1 MSHAKERSEQDCLNC
16 GAIVGGRFCQQCGQ
30 ENIEL
35 KESFWDLIVH
45 FFNDITHFH
54 GKFFSTVWLL
64 LTKPGFLSKEYIQ
77 GRRARYLHPIRL
89 YVFTSA
95 FFFIIF
101 FTLFSANKIGE
112 GSRKAKE
119 AEVERIQV
127 AINNLEQHALVHKDQ
142 TVSQTAK
149 TVIDQL
155 EKEQLQLKSE
165 LDKRRV
171 SDTTKSKRVE
181 GLDSTKPALDIQESK
196 ERTPGIRFSD
206 EGVETLDIKNVG
218 YKSFL
223 AYQRMQQALPA
234 SHRDGW
240 IRRQFTFQVMKAV
253 ESGNADEQQYI
264 KTMVDYLLHS
274 FPKMLFIALPFFALL
289 LKALYSRRK
298 DLYYAD
304 HAIYAIH
311 LFCATFLL
319 TLIFFLFDKAQD
331 WTGWGIFSFLQF
343 VLVMGMLYYQFR
355 SMRNFYEQ
363 GFFKTAIKFSIL
375 NMLAFSLTILLLLFF
390 LAWSAVQASTI
401 H

>member
-1 MSHAKERSEQDCLNC
+1 LSHAKERTEQDCLNC

-64 LTKPGFLSKEYIQ
+64 LSRPGFLSKEYIQ

-101 FTLFSANKIGE
+101 FTLFSAHDIGE
-112 GSRKAKE
+112 NSKKAKE
-119 AEVERIQV
+119 AEVARIQV
-127 AINNLEQHALVHKDQ
+127 AINNLQQQAVGHADP

-149 TVIDQL
+149 SVISQL
-155 EKEQLQLKSE
+155 EKEQLQLKSALAE
-165 LDKRRV
+165 KR
-171 SDTTKSKRVE
+171 STDTTKRRGE
-181 GLDSTKPALDIQESK
+181 GGDSTKPAIELKESK
-196 ERTPGIRFSD
+196 AGKSGIQFSD
-206 EGVETLDIKNVG
+206 EGVETFDVKNVG
-218 YKSFL
+218 YKSVL

-240 IRRQFTFQVMKAV
+240 IRKQFTYQVMKAV
-253 ESGNADEQQYI
+253 ESGNADEQQYL

-274 FPKMLFIALPFFALL
+274 FPKMLFITLPFFALL

-319 TLIFFLFDKAQD
+319 TLFFFLFDKAQD
-331 WTGWGIFSFLQF
+331 WTGWGVFSFLQF
-343 VLVMGMLYYQFR
+343 VLVMGMFYYQFK
-355 SMRNFYEQ
+355 SMRVFYEQ

-390 LAWSAVQASTI
+390 LAWSAVQASNI